1 MHHGAAQPA
10 GLPKVRRERY
20 LAKAGLAVRDAVD
33 GSWWAGAT
41 LPDEAAEKLGIAG
54 AGVTQH
60 ERHAAEREAWHDHL
74 PRRLILG
81 RCAANGELIA
91 FEVAYSYD
99 KAITAAA
106 RVLPGARWDRRR
118 RVWVV
123 PRSRPAAAALW
134 QFARAYGFGIRAD
147 AQAETDDINAPAQRR
162 DGGWRAR

>member
-1 MHHGAAQPA
+1 VRAAQRQ
-10 GLPKVRRERY
+10 LVK
-20 LAKAGLAVRDAVD
+20 LAKAELAVQDAVD

-54 AGVTQH
+54 AGVAQH
-60 ERHAAEREAWHDHL
+60 ERHAAEREAWHEHL

-81 RCAANGELIA
+81 RCAADGELIT

-106 RVLPGARWDRRR
+106 RVLPGAWWDRRR

-134 QFARAYGFGIRAD
+134 QFARAYGFEIRAD
-147 AQAETDDINAPAQRR
+147 AQAAIDEAEAPARHP
-162 DGGWRAR
+162 DGGRRAR